1 MTAVET
7 RQSASTVDA
16 GGCLASTSFE
26 FDGSELIRTLKI
38 GDLEAK
44 SAVTVERPSGD
55 NLGDWWLQYL
65 TGCSPR
71 SLSPVSRELRFAE
84 LFCGSGG
91 LALGA
96 AQACAELGIQPR
108 SVAAVDH
115 DPEAVGVYAANHYP
129 DITSTDSVSVLV
141 DYRVKGTGESATF
154 RYEPE
159 LLEPAWTELIGQ
171 IDVLFAGPPCQGHSN
186 LNNHSR
192 RDDLRNELY
201 LTVPAMAIAL
211 QAPVVV
217 IENVPAVVHDR
228 TGVVSTT
235 INLLQDAGYAV
246 ETGVLKADAMGW
258 AQRRSRFFVIA
269 SRLAPPLAVSTVAE
283 LLADTPRSVDWITK
297 AASALPPTHHMLR
310 QPELSQENLRRINW
324 LFENEA
330 YDLPLS
336 ERPECHQDGT
346 TYMSVY
352 GRIKPANPAPTI
364 TTGFMTPGRGR
375 FIHPTERR
383 TLTPLEAARIQGF
396 PDTYDFNDPAG
407 GAPTSQKLGKWIGD
421 AVPMPLGYAA
431 TLAAIGA
438 SLSQHHGLGRLI
450 QQQRL

>member
-1 MTAVET
+1 VTAVET
-7 RQSASTVDA
+7 HQSATTVDA
-16 GGCLASTSFE
+16 AGGSASTSFE

-44 SAVTVERPSGD
+44 SAVTVRRRSGD

-65 TGCSPR
+65 MGHSPR

-96 AQACAELGIQPR
+96 AQACAELGMQPR

-129 DITSTDSVSVLV
+129 DITSTESVSVLV
-141 DYRVKGTGESATF
+141 DYRVKGSGESATF

-159 LLEPAWTELIGQ
+159 LLNPTWTELVGQ

-211 QAPVVV
+211 QAPIVV

-269 SRLAPPLAVSTVAE
+269 SRLAPPLPTSTVAD
-283 LLADTPRSVDWITK
+283 LLADTPRSVEWITS
-297 AASALPPTHHMLR
+297 AASGLPPTHHMLR

-336 ERPECHQDGT
+336 ERPECHQGGT

-352 GRIKPANPAPTI
+352 GRLKPANPAPTI

-407 GAPTSQKLGKWIGD
+407 GAPTSQKLGEWIGD

-438 SLSQHHGLGRLI
+438 SLQSDHTLGRFT
-450 QQQRL
+450 

>member
-1 MTAVET
+1 MTAVDSSQT
-7 RQSASTVDA
+7 TTTVESSDYP
-16 GGCLASTSFE
+16 ASTSFE
-26 FDGSELIRTLKI
+26 FNGSELIRTLRI

-44 SAVTVERPSGD
+44 SAVTVKDRSGD
-55 NLGDWWLQYL
+55 DLGDWWLQYL
-65 TGCSPR
+65 QGQSPQ
-71 SLSPVSRELRFAE
+71 SLSPISRELRFAE

-96 AQACAELGIQPR
+96 AQACAELGIQSR

-115 DPEAVGVYAANHYP
+115 DPKAVGVYAANHYP
-129 DITSTDSVSVLV
+129 NITSTESVSVLV
-141 DYRVKGTGESATF
+141 DYRVKGSAESAKF

-159 LLEPAWTELIGQ
+159 LLEPAWSDLVGQ

-211 QAPVVV
+211 QAPIVV
-217 IENVPAVVHDR
+217 IENVPAVIHDR
-228 TGVVSTT
+228 TGVVATT
-235 INLLQDAGYAV
+235 MNLLQREGYAV

-269 SRLAPPLAVSTVAE
+269 SRLGSPLPIKAVAD
-283 LLADTPRSVDWITK
+283 LLADTPRSVEWVTS
-297 AASALPPTHHMLR
+297 AASAVPPDHHMLR
-310 QPELSQENLRRINW
+310 KPELSQENLHRINW
-324 LFENEA
+324 LFDNAA
-330 YDLPLS
+330 YNLPLS
-336 ERPECHQDGT
+336 ERPECHRDGT

-352 GRIKPANPAPTI
+352 GRLKPTEPAPTI

-375 FIHPTERR
+375 FIHPNERR

-396 PDTYDFNDPAG
+396 PDTYDFSDPSG
-407 GAPTSQKLGKWIGD
+407 GAPTSQKLAKWIGD

-431 TLAAIGA
+431 TLAALA
-438 SLSQHHGLGRLI
+438 TSADSNYLGRAI
-450 QQQRL
+450 RQS

>member
-7 RQSASTVDA
+7 HRSATTVEAD
-16 GGCLASTSFE
+16 GGIASTSFD

-44 SAVTVERPSGD
+44 SAVTVECPSGD
-55 NLGDWWLQYL
+55 DLGDWWLQYL
-65 TGCSPR
+65 KGCSPR

-84 LFCGSGG
+84 MFCGSGG

-129 DITSTDSVSVLV
+129 DIASTDSVSVLV
-141 DYRVKGTGESATF
+141 DYRVKGAGESATF

-159 LLEPAWTELIGQ
+159 LLEPAWTELVGQ

-235 INLLQDAGYAV
+235 INLLQEAGYAV

-269 SRLAPPLAVSTVAE
+269 SRLAAPLPVSAVAE
-283 LLADTPRSVDWITK
+283 LLADTPRSVDWIT
-297 AASALPPTHHMLR
+297 
-310 QPELSQENLRRINW
+310 
-324 LFENEA
+324 
-330 YDLPLS
+330 
-336 ERPECHQDGT
+336 
-346 TYMSVY
+346 
-352 GRIKPANPAPTI
+352 
-364 TTGFMTPGRGR
+364 
-375 FIHPTERR
+375 
-383 TLTPLEAARIQGF
+383 
-396 PDTYDFNDPAG
+396 
-407 GAPTSQKLGKWIGD
+407 
-421 AVPMPLGYAA
+421 
-431 TLAAIGA
+431 
-438 SLSQHHGLGRLI
+438 
-450 QQQRL
+450 